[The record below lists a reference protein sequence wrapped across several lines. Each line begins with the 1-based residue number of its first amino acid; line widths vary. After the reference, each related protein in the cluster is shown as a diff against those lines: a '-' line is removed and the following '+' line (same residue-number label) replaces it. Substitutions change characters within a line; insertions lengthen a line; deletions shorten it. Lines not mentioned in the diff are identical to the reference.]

1 MLSNIDAKSLDLN
14 REQDTLRAVGPE
26 EFLPQIHWWVS
37 VGGLVLLTIFSATL
51 TLVSILKYKVTIKAP
66 ATVRP
71 VGELRI
77 VQAATEGQI
86 LNIAVQNNQTV
97 NKGDMIATIDDS
109 RLQTKKSQLQNN
121 IQQLQQQLVQINAQI
136 IALKSQIQAETNRID
151 RAIFSAEVELERR
164 EREYRDKQMIA
175 AAEVEE
181 AKANVR
187 VAREDLQKAQAEM
200 KSAQANL
207 RSVQASSSAAQSKY
221 KRYQSVANEGAL
233 PLDQLEE
240 AKLAVDQ
247 QQQAVAAQQATVV
260 MQQETIERLQG
271 AVLAALARL
280 ERTQASL
287 DPSRAEVEIA
297 EANIPR
303 EQATGQVTL
312 AILNKEREAII
323 QQQIETQNQLSRD
336 RQELRQIETELKST
350 VIRASASGIVQEL
363 NLRNPDQIVRPGDVI
378 AQIAASEAPLEIKA
392 LVASQDI
399 DKVEMGQKVQMRVS
413 ACPYPD
419 YGTLKGTVKTISP
432 DATTSQGNNSNAL
445 AEASSFD
452 NVQATYNVTIA
463 PESLSLDAESKKCLI
478 RSGMEGRADIIS
490 KEETVLNFILRKAR
504 LLTDF

>member
-1 MLSNIDAKSLDLN
+1 MLSNLDAKSLDLN
-14 REQDTLRAVGPE
+14 RDKDFLRPVEPE
-26 EFLPQIHWWVS
+26 EFLPPIDRWLTI
-37 VGGLVLLTIFSATL
+37 GGLVFLAIFSATL
-51 TLVSILKYKVTIKAP
+51 VLVSILKYKVTIKAP

-86 LNIAVQNNQTV
+86 LNIAVQANQTV
-97 NKGDMIATIDDS
+97 KKGDIMAIIDDS

-121 IQQLQQQLVQINAQI
+121 IQQAQQQLVQINAQI
-136 IALKSQIQAETNRID
+136 SALKSQIQAETKRINRT
-151 RAIFSAEVELERR
+151 IFSAKAELEHR
-164 EREYRDKQMIA
+164 EREYRDKQMIT

-181 AKANVR
+181 AEANVR
-187 VAREDLQKAQAEM
+187 AAQEDLQKAQAEM
-200 KSAQANL
+200 TSAKANL
-207 RSVQASSSAAQSKY
+207 RSVQASYSAAKSEY
-221 KRYQSVANEGAL
+221 NRYQSVADEGAL
-233 PLDQLEE
+233 PLNQLEE
-240 AKLAVDQ
+240 AKLAVEQ
-247 QQQAVAAQQATVV
+247 QQQAVVAQQATVV
-260 MQQETIERLQG
+260 MQQETIERRQE
-271 AVLAALARL
+271 AVFAALARL

-287 DPSRAEVEIA
+287 HPSRAEVAIA

-303 EQATGQVTL
+303 EQASGQATL
-312 AILNKEREAII
+312 AILDKERKAII
-323 QQQIETQNQLSRD
+323 QQRIETRNQLSRD
-336 RQELRQIETELKST
+336 RQELQQIETELKST

-432 DATTSQGNNSNAL
+432 DATTSQSNNSNSL
-445 AEASSFD
+445 SETSSFD
-452 NVQATYNVTIA
+452 NAKATYNVTIA
-463 PESLSLDAESKKCLI
+463 PESLSLDAERKKCSI